1 VSHGLLTQPQAAHR
15 LLALARPP
23 LARTCPTTACS
34 HLPDHRLLALAR
46 PPLARTCPITACS
59 HLPDH
64 RLLALARPTNPL
76 SPCESL
82 TATRKRGDF
91 VGEIALVYAS
101 MRTADVIAA
110 DDVEAYALSRPQF
123 LKVAKRYPK
132 IFER

>member
-1 VSHGLLTQPQAAHR
+1 MPDRNLCILSSVKCG
-15 LLALARPP
+15 
-23 LARTCPTTACS
+23 TACS
-34 HLPDHRLLALAR
+34 PSRKQL
-46 PPLARTCPITACS
+46 TACS